1 MTESV
6 RQSAR
11 VRRTNRV
18 EHRASAERDYLLG
31 ERIAEGL
38 DGSVYAARRKNDD
51 AQVVIKSARAAES
64 DLWIEAEALWLGRF
78 ASPHVVTLM
87 DEVNFEGRAA
97 LVLPRAPLGSLAGAM
112 GRLSTPALLAAV
124 RDTLIGLAHLH
135 AAEVVHLDVKPSNV
149 LLTYDAQGFVIAQLA
164 DLSRAAEAAWGLRA
178 GAFTPRFAAPELLLG
193 RSASASVDVFALA
206 MWLKDRPL
214 EAGLAAWVARAT
226 EADPKARF
234 ANAGKAFAAL
244 AKVVDL
250 AALTPAL
257 TRAFDAPMRST
268 SAPHIGEETI
278 PFDQP
283 LALGHAAQS
292 GKAPVGAGLR
302 GRCTGPLRARD
313 AELARLSAWMREAPD
328 PAAERA
334 CFIALEGTP
343 GAGATRMLRELAI
356 HALLEGAHVMRVDSE
371 SELSAW
377 PPVRP
382 MAFDAANAAARTEW
396 LRALLKS
403 WLDAG
408 ERVVLLLGASA
419 RWALPALRTLQRE
432 PRLSL
437 VCDATGQ
444 VDDALPWTHR
454 CTLGPLRAEEV
465 SRILVDRGVDALEAA
480 RIALASGGLPARS
493 LTILRGGTEGS
504 TQPFRDAPR
513 AMAQDLQR
521 MLALLALDGPQP
533 FARFRLRAAALGVH
547 LRSEHLAWLLRVG
560 VYEVQSARLAVPSAL
575 EAEIPRP
582 AWRAALRHVS
592 VDADNLRVAR
602 VAMLAGLPRLSLE
615 RLEAIPR
622 ESLPASDL
630 LTFNA
635 VLSTLDTSPRVEA
648 LRALTAYLRGDNLAA
663 KKHCDVALQARARSV
678 LAHAALT
685 RGQVALSE
693 LDAETARL
701 HASRAGALAVHAD
714 DRLRAAMLRAR
725 IDILTGQT
733 RPAARLLRSVLAP
746 LTEKARTTPLALRA
760 ASLLADTYSNS
771 KLPLSAIR
779 VARAAMHRAARA
791 HAPLVRLITANTLV
805 DSLVQCGRYDE
816 AAQVGAALLE
826 GASGPVAHYL
836 AGNLAMAELR
846 RGDVDAALRLLDEA
860 LRAVGAARHRLWAF
874 LASVKA
880 LALSLRTEHHALE
893 AWLGT
898 MAPEAALLREVHDAV
913 TLLDEVRERAGPCV
927 DRWLQRT

>member
-11 VRRTNRV
+11 TRRSHPV
-18 EHRASAERDYLLG
+18 EHRASAARDYLLC

-38 DGSVYAARRKNDD
+38 DGSVYAARRKSDD
-51 AQVVIKSARAAES
+51 VQVVIKSARAAES

-78 ASPHVVTLM
+78 ATPHVVTLM
-87 DEVNFEGRAA
+87 DEVNLEGRAA

-124 RDTLIGLAHLH
+124 RDTLMGLAHLH

-164 DLSRAAEAAWGLRA
+164 DLSRAAQAAWGLRA
-178 GAFTPRFAAPELLLG
+178 GAFTPRFAAPELLQG

-214 EAGLAAWVARAT
+214 EPGLAAWVARAT

-244 AKVVDL
+244 AEVVDL

-257 TRAFDAPMRST
+257 TRAFDVPMRST
-268 SAPHIGEETI
+268 SASQVGEETI

-283 LALGHAAQS
+283 LALGHAAQA
-292 GKAPVGAGLR
+292 GKAQVGAGLR
-302 GRCTGPLRARD
+302 GRCTGPLRAR
-313 AELARLSAWMREAPD
+313 ETVLASVAAWMREGA
-328 PAAERA
+328 RA
-334 CFIALEGTP
+334 RLIALEGP
-343 GAGATRMLRELAI
+343 AGAGATRMLREVTTR
-356 HALLEGAHVMRVDSE
+356 ALLEGAHVMRIDSE

-382 MAFDAANAAARTEW
+382 MAFDAANAAARIEW
-396 LRALLKS
+396 LRELLKS

-408 ERVVLLLGASA
+408 KRVVLLLGASA
-419 RWALPALRTLQRE
+419 HWALPALRTLQRE

-454 CTLGPLRAEEV
+454 CTLGPLLAEEV

-480 RIALASGGLPARS
+480 RIALASGGLPARA

-513 AMAQDLQR
+513 TMAQDLQR

-575 EAEIPRP
+575 EAEIARP

-816 AAQVGAALLE
+816 AAQVGATLLE